1 MTAKGNTRTTYW
13 VPLAIVAV
21 VFAIAAGWHITLPG
35 LYMDAVD
42 PDYLVVRILN
52 PHGYEIPPWVLPGNY
67 PAHRFPILTSLYH
80 GTQQVWLGLPGFLI
94 FGTTLIGLRIT
105 HALFAFAIIWSV
117 YAMLVDRKVSHGWA
131 AVTCAA
137 LALDPALI
145 YAFRTQSHVSTAPI
159 MWIFLSILNMNRATD
174 LYSDSTRRDLFL
186 SGLFFGVAI
195 YGYFTYLFFFPA
207 LVTALVIRLRRA
219 IVAGTA
225 QRNLLPSL
233 ARWAGGVCLGM
244 TFYFVGYA
252 IVAGTRGGIAG
263 LFSYIA
269 HAQADLGAF
278 SSQLSFAER
287 VGNAWYLVVAVF
299 SNWWNSAL
307 MFNDYTP
314 APAATWK
321 MVMLIGLPF
330 VLWAIAEYRKTAT
343 DFLRLLLGLEISFF
357 VVSLIFGNRLGG
369 HHYACLVPLS
379 YAALATTLVAA
390 TRYRDAPAPALRAPW
405 GASALLVVGAL
416 IAINIAGDRQMS
428 AKLSETHGVGLYSD
442 AINHFADDLLQTK
455 RDHFLIL
462 PDWGLYMPIEFLT
475 GANIQISTDENFN
488 AAKHFL
494 CHKRNVSVALITGDR
509 EVRFRD
515 WQKRLLWDAPIIE
528 DYRQYDGK
536 VVFQVGTFVANP
548 LAASCPQ

>member
-1 MTAKGNTRTTYW
+1 LTAKENTRAAYW
-13 VPLAIVAV
+13 VPLIIVAA

-35 LYMDAVD
+35 LYMDAVN
-42 PDYLVVRILN
+42 PDFLVVRILN
-52 PHGYEIPPWVLPGNY
+52 PNGYEIPPWILPGNY
-67 PAHRFPILTSLYH
+67 PAQRFPILTALYH

-117 YAMLVDRKVSHGWA
+117 YAMLVDRKIPHGWA

-145 YAFRTQSHVSTAPI
+145 YAFRTQSYVSTAPI
-159 MWIFLSILNMNRATD
+159 MWIFLSILKMNRATD
-174 LYSDSTRRDLFL
+174 IYSDSTRRDLTL
-186 SGLFFGVAI
+186 SGLFFGIAI
-195 YGYFTYLFFFPA
+195 YGYFTYLFFFPT
-207 LVTALVIRLRRA
+207 LVIALVIRLRRA
-219 IVAGTA
+219 IVASAA
-225 QRNLLPSL
+225 QRNLVPSL
-233 ARWAGGVCLGM
+233 ARWAGGVLLGM

-252 IVAGTRGGIAG
+252 IVAGRSGGIGG

-278 SSQLSFAER
+278 NSQLSFAER
-287 VGNAWYLVVAVF
+287 VGNACDLVVAVF

-307 MFNDYTP
+307 MFNDYTR

-321 MVMLIGLPF
+321 IVMLIGLPF

-343 DFLRLLLGLEISFF
+343 DLLRLLLGLEISFF
-357 VVSLIFGNRLGG
+357 VVSLIFGSRLGG

-390 TRYRDAPAPALRAPW
+390 TRDRDAPAPALRTPW

-416 IAINIAGDRQMS
+416 IAINVAGDRQMT

-442 AINHFADDLLQTK
+442 AINHFAEDLLQTK

-462 PDWGLYMPIEFLT
+462 PDWGLYMPIVFLT
-475 GANIQISTDENFN
+475 GANIQISTDEDIN

-494 CHKRNVSVALITGDR
+494 CHKRNVSVALINGDR
-509 EVRFRD
+509 AVRFSD
-515 WQKRLLWDAPIIE
+515 WQRRLLWKAPVIE
-528 DYRQYDGK
+528 DYRQFDGK
-536 VVFQVGTFVANP
+536 VVFQVGTFVADSHDS
-548 LAASCPQ
+548 SCVQ

>member
-1 MTAKGNTRTTYW
+1 MTAKGNTIATYW
-13 VPLAIVAV
+13 VPLAIVAA
-21 VFAIAAGWHITLPG
+21 VFAISAGWHITLPG

-42 PDYLVVRILN
+42 PDFLVVRILN
-52 PHGYEIPPWVLPGNY
+52 PNGYEIPPWVLPGNY
-67 PAHRFPILTSLYH
+67 PAQRFPILPTLYH

-117 YAMLVDRKVSHGWA
+117 YAMLVDRKVPHAWA
-131 AVTCAA
+131 AVICAA
-137 LALDPALI
+137 LALDPAFV
-145 YAFRTQSHVSTAPI
+145 YAFRTQSHVTTAPI
-159 MWIFLSILNMNRATD
+159 MWIFLSILKMNRATD
-174 LYSDSTRRDLFL
+174 TDSDFTRRDLLL
-186 SGLFFGVAI
+186 SGLFFGIAI

-207 LVTALVIRLRRA
+207 LITALMIRLRRG

-225 QRNLLPSL
+225 QRNLLSSL
-233 ARWAGGVCLGM
+233 GRWAGGVCLGM

-252 IVAGTRGGIAG
+252 IVAGRRGGIGG

-269 HAQADLGAF
+269 TAQADLGAF
-278 SSQLSFAER
+278 NSQLSFAER
-287 VGNAWYLVVAVF
+287 VGNAWDLVVAVF
-299 SNWWNSAL
+299 SNSWNSAL

-330 VLWAIAEYRKTAT
+330 VLWAFAEYRKTAT
-343 DFLRLLLGLEISFF
+343 DFVRLLLGLEISFF
-357 VVSLIFGNRLGG
+357 VVSLIFGGRLGG

-390 TRYRDAPAPALRAPW
+390 ARYRDAPAPELRTPW
-405 GASALLVVGAL
+405 GASALLVVSAL
-416 IAINIAGDRQMS
+416 IAINVAGDRQMT

-442 AINHFADDLLQTK
+442 AINHFAEDLLQSK

-462 PDWGLYMPIEFLT
+462 PDWGLYMPIVFLT
-475 GANIQISTDENFN
+475 GANIQISTDENMN
-488 AAKHFL
+488 AARHSL

-509 EVRFRD
+509 EARFRD

-548 LAASCPQ
+548 FAASCPP